1 MDRRS
6 FLASGATLALLPFAE
21 SPAMAAMA
29 QGSGSGDARLNALF
43 DRIFQRQVR
52 ESPRFATQLG
62 LDTGANAKLRST
74 FDMRPPNVQRVAN
87 AARDRAA
94 LAAVRAINPATLSP
108 TAALN
113 REIVIYDLE
122 TSLLSWDKFK
132 IDAVQQPYLISQ
144 QSGAYF
150 STPDFLN
157 SAHPIE
163 NSMDAEAY
171 LSRFAQFPK
180 LLDYDTRDQIEL
192 AARGL
197 LAPRWSLDLALGQM
211 EALRKP
217 AATESG
223 MVQSIVRRTQA
234 KGIAG
239 DWGARATRIVEQQV
253 YPALDR
259 QIAAIR
265 KLKPRAKPGDGA
277 TRLPRGDEI
286 YAAALAQATTSS
298 MTPEEV
304 HQLGLSQV
312 AEYSAALDGVLK
324 QAGFTT
330 GSVGERLSAL
340 NSSAAQLYPNTDAGR
355 AELLASL
362 NANLKEMMGL
372 LPSAFATLPGQ
383 PLEIR
388 RVPPEIQDGASNGY
402 YRPATLDGS
411 RPAIYFINL
420 KSTGDWPKY
429 SLPSLT
435 YHEGVPGHHLQISLA
450 QQSKDIPMLRKLSFY
465 SSYIEGWALY
475 SEQLAD
481 ELGGYKGIEKG
492 GYLQSFLFRS
502 ARLVVDTGLNAKGWS
517 REQAVDYMQKTTG
530 FPRPRVQREVERY
543 CISIGQACSYKV
555 GHLAWLRAREKAKA
569 ILGAKFDIK
578 QFHEVLKDGS
588 MPLTILERR
597 IEERAR
603 ALV

>member
-29 QGSGSGDARLNALF
+29 QGSGSGDAKLNALF

-52 ESPRFATQLG
+52 ESPGFATQLG
-62 LDTGANAKLRST
+62 LDTGANARLRST
-74 FDMRPPNVQRVAN
+74 FDMRPPNAQRVAN

-94 LAAVRAINPATLSP
+94 LAAVRAIDPSTLSP

-144 QSGAYF
+144 QSGVYF
-150 STPDFLN
+150 SIPDFLN
-157 SAHPIE
+157 SSHPIE
-163 NSMDAEAY
+163 TRADAEAY
-171 LSRFAQFPK
+171 LSRLAQFPK
-180 LLDYDTRDQIEL
+180 LLDYDTQDQIEF
-192 AARGL
+192 ARRGF
-197 LAPRWSLDLALGQM
+197 LAPGWSLDLALGQM

-217 AATESG
+217 AAAESG
-223 MVQSIVRRTQA
+223 MAQSIVRLTKD
-234 KGIAG
+234 KGLAG
-239 DWGARATRIVEQQV
+239 DWGARATRIVESQV

-265 KLKPRAKPGDGA
+265 KLRLTTKPGDGA
-277 TRLPRGDEI
+277 VRLPRGDEI

-362 NANLKEMMGL
+362 NANLKEMMGR
-372 LPSAFATLPGQ
+372 LPNAFATLPGQ

-388 RVPPEIQDGASNGY
+388 RVPPEIQDGAPNGY

-481 ELGGYKGIEKG
+481 ELGGYNGIEKG

-517 REQAVDYMQKTTG
+517 REQAVDYMTKTTG

-597 IEERAR
+597 VEERAR
-603 ALV
+603 AVA